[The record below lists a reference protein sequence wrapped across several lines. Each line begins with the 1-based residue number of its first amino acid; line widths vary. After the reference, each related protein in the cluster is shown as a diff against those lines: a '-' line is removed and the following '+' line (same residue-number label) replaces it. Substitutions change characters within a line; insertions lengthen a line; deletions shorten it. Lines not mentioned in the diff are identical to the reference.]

1 MKTFAT
7 AVSALLCSAAL
18 TIHAQPI
25 AATVDFEGLAEGAI
39 VSELTLN
46 AGYSSTV
53 NLGSIGVLGI
63 HPTLLGNAAMIFN
76 SDCGLPGDPT
86 CSGDDP
92 DLGSYNGKV
101 LIITEDFDS
110 TDPDDNA
117 TGGTLEFD
125 FTTLFAG
132 EADIVSLQITDTEA
146 GGTIELFNGLVLL
159 TTIDL
164 PESPEIEDGDTAV
177 VPINVS
183 GVTLMRVNLNES
195 GSVDA
200 IEFSAERVE
209 LGGCTPGFWSQ
220 RGLRAGYW
228 LATGYA
234 PADSY
239 NTVFGIGS
247 PISLYSALTA
257 RGNAAGQA
265 LLRHSV
271 AALLNAA
278 HPDINFPFSEA
289 EVIALT
295 QAAWADGRRNV
306 INSLKDTF
314 DDANNLGCFDD

>member
-1 MKTFAT
+1 MKTFAS
-7 AVSALLCSAAL
+7 AVSLLLCSAAL
-18 TIHAQPI
+18 TIHAQPV

-39 VSELTLN
+39 VSELTLG

-53 NLGSIGVLGI
+53 NLGSIQVFGTNPAY
-63 HPTLLGNAAMIFN
+63 PTENAAMIFDSN
-76 SDCGLPGDPT
+76 CSGAG

-92 DLGSYNGKV
+92 DLGSNNGNV

-110 TDPDDNA
+110 DDPDDNA
-117 TGGTLEFD
+117 LGGTLEFD
-125 FTTLFAG
+125 FSTLFAG

-146 GGTIELFNGLVLL
+146 GGTIQLFAGLVLL

-183 GVTLMRVNLNES
+183 GVTLMRVNLVES

-200 IEFSAERVE
+200 IEFTAERGE
-209 LGGCTPGFWSQ
+209 FGGCSPGFWSQ
-220 RGLRAGYW
+220 RGLRASYW
-228 LATGYA
+228 TATGYA
-234 PADSY
+234 PADDY
-239 NTVFGIGS
+239 DDVFGNG
-247 PISLYSALTA
+247 PEISLYSALTA
-257 RGNAAGQA
+257 RGNASGQA

-295 QAAWADGRRNV
+295 HAAWDDGRRNV
-306 INSLKDTF
+306 INALKDTF
-314 DDANNLGCFDD
+314 DDANNLGCFD